1 VLQRQ
6 SLSHK
11 FRPLHTN
18 PNFEQSYKIIQNI
31 YTIHRNMNLDM
42 SFRNIDVVI
51 PFGRTTTTIYKMEGF
66 CRYNQLVH
74 EGCEEYLN
82 LPPRLR
88 RQFAIDN
95 IIMPLLNEQ
104 RNFYKF
110 DRQEEQYVMVDLSNK
125 ANLNSFIK
133 AVVSLYIRDTMHAL
147 QNQQW

>member
-1 VLQRQ
+1 
-6 SLSHK
+6 
-11 FRPLHTN
+11 
-18 PNFEQSYKIIQNI
+18 
-31 YTIHRNMNLDM
+31 MNLDM

-51 PFGRTTTTIYKMEGF
+51 PFGRTTATIYKMDGF
-66 CRYNQLVH
+66 CRYNQLVR

-133 AVVSLYIRDTMHAL
+133 AVVSLYIRDTMHGL
-147 QNQQW
+147 ENHQ